1 MRKLSE
7 IKNED
12 AISALAQLLG
22 PIATISK
29 DEAVKQAVRE
39 KDRLKAIE
47 TALQN
52 HPKAVLKILATL
64 DGEPI
69 ETYETNL
76 LQIPVKVM
84 EIFNDE
90 DMMAFFRSQGL
101 VISDTSSGS
110 ATENTEEAETK

>member
-12 AISALAQLLG
+12 AISALAQLLS
-22 PIATISK
+22 PIAVISK
-29 DEAVKQAVRE
+29 DEAVKQAIKD

-47 TALQN
+47 IALEN

-76 LQIPVKVM
+76 LQIPLKVM

-90 DMMAFFRSQGL
+90 EMMSFFRSQGL

-110 ATENTEEAETK
+110 ATENTEEVEAK